1 MSIIDAIIIGT
12 TIGTIAV
19 TDIIP
24 ITALPEL
31 LPARRPMSQRSLFG
45 CYLVFPTK
53 DILLRRFPNPWWR
66 RANFGT
72 SVQGVAVQG
81 VAVRWPAMQPWRVNL
96 GFLWDCYR
104 SSYGGPSRTVAHS
117 RRNPMLRKLS
127 LIMALIS
134 AVALPATDALARGR
148 GGGGGGR
155 GYGGHGYGGH
165 VGRGAYGGRRVV
177 RRGGYLAGAVIM
189 VVAVITAA
197 MAAIMAADARGF
209 GSPS

>member
-12 TIGTIAV
+12 TIGIIGTIAV
-19 TDIIP
+19 TDIIL

-81 VAVRWPAMQPWRVNL
+81 VAVRWPAMQSWRVNL
-96 GFLWDCYR
+96 GFPFTLANTVCEVRQWAP
-104 SSYGGPSRTVAHS
+104 GPMDEQRH
-117 RRNPMLRKLS
+117 
-127 LIMALIS
+127 
-134 AVALPATDALARGR
+134 
-148 GGGGGGR
+148 
-155 GYGGHGYGGH
+155 
-165 VGRGAYGGRRVV
+165 
-177 RRGGYLAGAVIM
+177 
-189 VVAVITAA
+189 
-197 MAAIMAADARGF
+197 
-209 GSPS
+209 

>member
-19 TDIIP
+19 TDIIL

-81 VAVRWPAMQPWRVNL
+81 VAVLWPAMQPWRVNL
-96 GFLWDCYR
+96 GFPFTLANTVCEVRQWAP
-104 SSYGGPSRTVAHS
+104 GPMDEQRH
-117 RRNPMLRKLS
+117 
-127 LIMALIS
+127 
-134 AVALPATDALARGR
+134 
-148 GGGGGGR
+148 
-155 GYGGHGYGGH
+155 
-165 VGRGAYGGRRVV
+165 
-177 RRGGYLAGAVIM
+177 
-189 VVAVITAA
+189 
-197 MAAIMAADARGF
+197 
-209 GSPS
+209 